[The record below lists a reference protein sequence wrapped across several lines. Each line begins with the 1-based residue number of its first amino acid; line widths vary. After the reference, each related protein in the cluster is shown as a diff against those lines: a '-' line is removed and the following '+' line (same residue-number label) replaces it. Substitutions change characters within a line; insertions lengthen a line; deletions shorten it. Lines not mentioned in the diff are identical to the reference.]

1 MIQSHVNWIVEE
13 FATYLGH
20 KFDPFLLQKEQLN
33 SISGERSNV
42 DELIA
47 QLNETASRV
56 KVVFIEHSVDID
68 RMSEMLVELSLPV
81 LVFQKDEDGVRPAIL
96 KYHPKSRTVKVN
108 TFQESTGTSREIDLE
123 VIKGFVEDQEG
134 NIRYLTGFAYQSLVS
149 EVEESASNTSLSPV
163 NRLIRLLAN
172 ERKDIYLLYVYAF
185 IVAIVGLSLPLGV
198 QAIISLVSSGV
209 IFNTVILLIA
219 FVILGTIIVGALQIM
234 QLWIVEI
241 IQRRVFT
248 KAAFE
253 FAFRVPRLKVEDIL
267 NYHVPELMNRFFE
280 VMTIQKGL
288 PKLLIDLS
296 TGVLQIFFGLILLAF
311 YHPFFVVFGL
321 SLLGFLSTIIYLTGP
336 KGLRTSI
343 VESKYKY
350 KVVYWLEELARTVS
364 SFKITGY
371 TSLPIKKTDYNVNN
385 YLANRIDHFRVLI
398 TQYSYIILFKAVVTG
413 GLLIIGSLL
422 VIEKQI
428 TLGQFVAS
436 EIVIILILTSV
447 EKIISYMDAVYDM
460 LTAVDKIGT
469 VTDLP
474 LERSGG
480 VKFPTNNTSGL
491 SIRAKGLSYKYKG
504 KSSPALKNIS
514 VTVKAGDR
522 VCITGYNDSG
532 KSTLLN
538 ILAGLYSNYEG
549 IVTIN
554 NLSLREI
561 DLPSLRHIIAKNISQ
576 DEIFEGTILEN
587 ITLGKGTISYD
598 DVIWAVEKVGL
609 SDFINALPEGLE
621 STLVSGGKTFSS
633 SVINKLIL
641 ARCVAQHPS
650 LLILN
655 DFFHNFQK
663 SEKIKLIEFLTDP
676 ANPWT
681 LLVSSDDPLLLEAC
695 NNVLV
700 LKEGTLFM
708 EGAYQEL
715 KENPVFREIVLNK

>member
-1 MIQSHVNWIVEE
+1 MNQSHINWIVKE
-13 FATYLGH
+13 FADHLGH
-20 KFDPFLLQKEQLN
+20 NFDPFLLQKEELN
-33 SISGERSNV
+33 SIRGERSDV
-42 DELIA
+42 DELVA
-47 QLNETASRV
+47 QLNETASRI
-56 KVVFIEHSVDID
+56 KIVFIEHAVGID
-68 RMSEMLVELSLPV
+68 KMHEMLVELSLPV
-81 LVFQKDEDGVRPAIL
+81 LVFQQDEAGVRPAIL
-96 KYHPKSRTVKVN
+96 KFHPKSKRVKVN
-108 TFQESTGTSREIDLE
+108 TFQESTGTSREIDLDF
-123 VIKGFVEDQEG
+123 IKGFVEDHDG
-134 NIRYLTGFAYQSLVS
+134 NIRYMTGFAYQSLVS
-149 EVEESASNTSLSPV
+149 EIEESSADTSLSPV
-163 NRLIRLLAN
+163 SRLFRLLAN
-172 ERKDIYLLYVYAF
+172 ERKDIYLLYIYAI
-185 IVAIVGLSLPLGV
+185 IVGIVGLSLPLGV
-198 QAIISLVSSGV
+198 QAIISLVSSGM
-209 IFNTVILLIA
+209 IFNTVILLIG
-219 FVILGTIIVGALQIM
+219 FVILGTLIVGGLQIM
-234 QLWIVEI
+234 QLWIVEVL
-241 IQRRVFT
+241 QRRIFT

-267 NYHVPELMNRFFE
+267 NYHVPELMNRFFD
-280 VMTIQKGL
+280 VITIQKSL

-311 YHPFFVVFGL
+311 YHPFFVFFGL
-321 SLLGFLSTIIYLTGP
+321 SLLGFLTLIFYLTGP

-364 SFKITGY
+364 SFKVTGY

-385 YLANRIDHFRVLI
+385 YLSNRIAHFRVLV
-398 TQYSYIILFKAVVTG
+398 TQYSYIIVFKAVVTG

-422 VIEKQI
+422 VIDKQI

-436 EIVIILILTSV
+436 EIVIILILNSV
-447 EKIISYMDAVYDM
+447 EKIITYMDAVYDM

-480 VKFPTNNTSGL
+480 VKFPTANTSGL
-491 SIRAKGLSYKYKG
+491 KIRVKDLSYKYKG
-504 KSSPALKNIS
+504 KQSPALKNVSFTI
-514 VTVKAGDR
+514 KAGER
-522 VCITGYNDSG
+522 ICITGYNDSG

-538 ILAGLYSNYEG
+538 IIAGLFSNYDG

-609 SDFINALPEGLE
+609 SDFINSLPQGLE
-621 STLVSGGKTFSS
+621 SNLISGGKTFSS
-633 SVINKLIL
+633 SVINRLIL

-663 SEKIKLIEFLTDP
+663 SEKLKLIEFLTDP

-681 LLVSSDDPLLLEAC
+681 LLASSDDPLVLEAC
-695 NNVLV
+695 NKVLV

-708 EGAYQEL
+708 EGTYKDL
-715 KENPVFREIVLNK
+715 KENPGFREIVLNK